1 MLVSLN
7 LLGQSSLF
15 SMYEK
20 CPLVLNTSTRNRSFT
35 KKDGIAGA
43 VKISFFIILI
53 SIASLLDKYT
63 QLLEQVLQEAQND
76 NGGNDTPSVS
86 KKRSNWKS
94 QITNEGGIS
103 SVSEP
108 ATGNTESQ
116 DQRGSVQTGSENTSI
131 SEEISST
138 VQVASSKPAHG
149 AKAIN
154 CR

>member
-1 MLVSLN
+1 ME
-7 LLGQSSLF
+7 LLGQLNQLF
-15 SMYEK
+15 HH
-20 CPLVLNTSTRNRSFT
+20 
-35 KKDGIAGA
+35 
-43 VKISFFIILI
+43 LI

-63 QLLEQVLQEAQND
+63 QLFEQVLQEAQND

-86 KKRSNWKS
+86 KKRSNGKS

-108 ATGNTESQ
+108 ATGNIESQ